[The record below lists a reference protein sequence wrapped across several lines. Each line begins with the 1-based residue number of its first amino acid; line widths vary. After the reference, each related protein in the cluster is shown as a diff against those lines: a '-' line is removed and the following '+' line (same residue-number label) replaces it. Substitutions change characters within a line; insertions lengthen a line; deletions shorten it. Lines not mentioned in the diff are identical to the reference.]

1 MLPPQLTPQHMRHAE
16 AARESLSALHWNMLH
31 EQKAAVEAAQDAIGG
46 GEGIPATPPQGKAGR
61 RGVLSLTESH
71 HNLVHVET
79 AARERANNLAPPR
92 AASMLVPPTS
102 SGGAVDV
109 DALEIRQTLQL
120 LQHEIKAMELNLA
133 TQQQQEEGEQSETS
147 TEDSSIRVEA
157 DRENMPPLTG
167 RVATA

>member
-1 MLPPQLTPQHMRHAE
+1 MPPPQLTPQHMRHAE

-31 EQKAAVEAAQDAIGG
+31 EQKAAVEAAQDAMG
-46 GEGIPATPPQGKAGR
+46 GEGIPATPQGKAGR

-102 SGGAVDV
+102 SGGGVDV

-120 LQHEIKAMELNLA
+120 LQHEIKSMELNLA
-133 TQQQQEEGEQSETS
+133 TQQQQEEREQSETS